1 VSNGSEQQKQEMEMN
16 NKEVSKLKKN
26 QTTTIMEFR
35 KRTTMEE

>member
-1 VSNGSEQQKQEMEMN
+1 MSNGSEQQKQEMEMN